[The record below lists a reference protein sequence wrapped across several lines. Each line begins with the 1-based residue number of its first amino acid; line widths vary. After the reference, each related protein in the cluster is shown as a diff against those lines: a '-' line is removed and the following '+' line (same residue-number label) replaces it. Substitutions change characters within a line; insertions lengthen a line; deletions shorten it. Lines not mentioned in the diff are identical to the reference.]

1 MGEPSPGRMSSHGKR
16 SQDHGADASRGSIPL
31 VFGWTQYFGL
41 AAAAF
46 AGVIPVTAWGMT
58 LGLGFVGDTPA
69 THGRAETEG
78 EFYASL
84 LLTFLFLVLPSIV
97 ACLTLRARQ
106 PRGARVEWDDDAI
119 VEWDGPWK
127 RAAIPWRQ
135 AQVAHLA
142 WVVRGK
148 GARWTEH
155 ALQIVDPAGASI
167 TLCSAVPAGAQVV
180 RQRLHAPAADVERL
194 VAAVAARGLDTPG
207 SPDWSLALD
216 PDRPRRRWILVLGRL
231 GYVFAVAAPIGAPDV
246 TWPGYVLGAIGTVL
260 LTTRALP
267 VLHELR
273 ATIGHLREA
282 SAPALPDVEAT
293 PFRTAP
299 AAPTAE
305 AGHAAA
311 LRLKLRAVGFEAL
324 VRIAFV
330 GLVIASTLVGAVVLH
345 RK

>member
-1 MGEPSPGRMSSHGKR
+1 MGRMSSHDKR
-16 SQDHGADASRGSIPL
+16 SQDPGADAPRGSIPL

-46 AGVIPVTAWGMT
+46 VGVIPVATWAMT

-69 THGRAETEG
+69 SHGGAESEW
-78 EFYASL
+78 EVYASIVP
-84 LLTFLFLVLPSIV
+84 TFLLLVLPSIL

-127 RAAIPWRQ
+127 RAVIPWRH
-135 AQVAHLA
+135 AQVAHLS

-148 GARWTEH
+148 GTRWTEH

-167 TLCSAVPAGAQVV
+167 TLCSAVPGGAQVV
-180 RQRLHAPAADVERL
+180 RQRLHAPAADLERL
-194 VAAVAARGLDTPG
+194 VAAIASRGLEASG
-207 SPDWSLALD
+207 KPDWSLALD
-216 PDRPRRRWILVLGRL
+216 PDRPRRTWILVLGRL

-246 TWPGYVLGAIGTVL
+246 TWPGYVLGAIATVL
-260 LTTRALP
+260 LGIRALP

-273 ATIGHLREA
+273 ATIARLREA
-282 SAPALPDVEAT
+282 PAPAPDVEAT

-299 AAPTAE
+299 AVPTADT
-305 AGHAAA
+305 GRAAA

-345 RK
+345 RR